1 MGGRSEALAPH
12 HHPNE
17 NTSTTQEANL
27 GSPRPSPTTDYQ
39 GCLRWKN
46 AQPSGWQTD
55 RKPLVSLHAQWSGE
69 ELPSRGPLTINKAFR
84 FYFYVF
90 FPFHWWY
97 RGAVAH
103 IWAVF
108 VGVYILQGILIL
120 VLSKFSKGSE
130 GRKWTKELP
139 DFFVFQPRVFS
150 WTSAVLPVVYSSLF
164 YFSFSLRNVHLIT
177 RKKCFLSPPPL
188 FSQALVIKRGHY

>member
-1 MGGRSEALAPH
+1 M
-12 HHPNE
+12 
-17 NTSTTQEANL
+17 
-27 GSPRPSPTTDYQ
+27 
-39 GCLRWKN
+39 
-46 AQPSGWQTD
+46 
-55 RKPLVSLHAQWSGE
+55 
-69 ELPSRGPLTINKAFR
+69 
-84 FYFYVF
+84 
-90 FPFHWWY
+90 
-97 RGAVAH
+97 
-103 IWAVF
+103 
-108 VGVYILQGILIL
+108 GVYILQGILIL

-164 YFSFSLRNVHLIT
+164 SSLFYFSFSLRNVHLIT